1 MFYSPKKVFDGV
13 KAKYTLSQF
22 ARNSNKQKNLRCE
35 IDFSPIENLAKF
47 SFIQKIPREKTALTS
62 RQIDQKYNGPTKF
75 DVFHF
80 ELDFGETK

>member
-1 MFYSPKKVFDGV
+1 MELK
-13 KAKYTLSQF
+13 
-22 ARNSNKQKNLRCE
+22 RNTHYHNLLEIPTNRQKILRCE

-62 RQIDQKYNGPTKF
+62 RQIDQKYNGPAKF